1 MWTTLKHKAESNHQD
16 FHPVGSELRDTST
29 CGVLHPIGSDLT
41 RMRIRANSNEHS
53 PIRSGQTTSKT
64 KEHGNTPTSGAQPV
78 ISRENFAPGN
88 DDDRANGTTNLCDE
102 GERVMCSSRSTQD
115 KRSRRTSTVKEPI
128 LQYTKPQKSQAL

>member
-1 MWTTLKHKAESNHQD
+1 MWTTLNHKAESNHQD
-16 FHPVGSELRDTST
+16 FHPVGSERRDTST

-41 RMRIRANSNEHS
+41 RMRIRANSNEQS

-88 DDDRANGTTNLCDE
+88 DDDRANGTTNHCDE